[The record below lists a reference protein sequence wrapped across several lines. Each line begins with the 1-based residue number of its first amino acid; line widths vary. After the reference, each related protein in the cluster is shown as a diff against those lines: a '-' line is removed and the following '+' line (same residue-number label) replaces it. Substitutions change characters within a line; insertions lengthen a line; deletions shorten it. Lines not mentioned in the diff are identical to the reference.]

1 MRLFTILL
9 VFISGVALPI
19 QSAVNSRLRASI
31 DSPILGALISFLVG
45 LIALALLWAVGFT
58 GRGHAPGAT
67 PWWYWVGGLC
77 GALVV
82 TSAIIGIPRIGA
94 GGVVIFTM
102 LGQLTASIVLDHFG
116 WLGVPRFPASPI
128 RLAGVALVF
137 LGAVL
142 AMRK

>member
-9 VFISGVALPI
+9 VFISGVALPV

-45 LIALALLWAVGFT
+45 LVALIVLWCVGFT
-58 GRGHAPGAT
+58 GRGHAPGPT
-67 PWWYWVGGLC
+67 PWWYWIGGLC

-82 TSAIIGIPRIGA
+82 TSAIIGVPRIGS

-116 WLGVPRFPASPI
+116 WLGVPKFPASPI
-128 RLAGVALVF
+128 RLTGVALVF

>member
-1 MRLFTILL
+1 M
-9 VFISGVALPI
+9 SGVALPI
-19 QSAVNSRLRASI
+19 QSAVNSRLRASV

-45 LIALALLWAVGFT
+45 GAALLTLWAVGFA
-58 GRGHAPGAT
+58 GRGHAPVAAT
-67 PWWYWVGGLC
+67 PWWYWIGGLC

-82 TSAIIGIPRIGA
+82 TAAILGVPRMGA

-128 RLAGVALVF
+128 RLTGVALVF

>member
-9 VFISGVALPI
+9 VFISGVALPV

-45 LIALALLWAVGFT
+45 LVALIVLWCVGFT
-58 GRGHAPGAT
+58 GRGHAPGPT
-67 PWWYWVGGLC
+67 PWWYWIGGLC

-82 TSAIIGIPRIGA
+82 TSAIIGVPRIGS

-116 WLGVPRFPASPI
+116 WLGVPKFPASPI
-128 RLAGVALVF
+128 RLTGVALVF
-137 LGAVL
+137 LGTVL